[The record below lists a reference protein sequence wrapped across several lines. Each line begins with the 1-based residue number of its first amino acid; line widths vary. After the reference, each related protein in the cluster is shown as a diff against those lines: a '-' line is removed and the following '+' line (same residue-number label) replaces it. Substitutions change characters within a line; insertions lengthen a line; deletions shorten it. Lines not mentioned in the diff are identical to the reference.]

1 MTGKDKFVFLILTL
15 LIAGAIF
22 LKMESDKINIRMDE
36 LNQADVQHVNKIND
50 EFADSLRVYNL
61 RFIGRGKH
69 LRQAQKDIIANTDL
83 ITKNTDSLA
92 SLIDDVS
99 YTLDNFMRNTEKDF
113 REVRDDIDDLGIELR
128 GNIKRLKRNLSDL
141 QDRVT
146 TVDKRLKE
154 IEDLALIQKEK
165 AEAAEAAEEE

>member
-1 MTGKDKFVFLILTL
+1 MTGKDKFVFLILAL
-15 LIAGAIF
+15 LRAGAIF

-99 YTLDNFMRNTEKDF
+99 YTLDNFMRNTERDF
-113 REVRDDIDDLGIELR
+113 REGRDDIDDLGLELR
-128 GNIKRLKRNLSDL
+128 GNIKRLKRNMSDL

-154 IEDLALIQKEK
+154 IEDLALIQKGK
-165 AEAAEAAEEE
+165 AEAAEEE

>member
-1 MTGKDKFVFLILTL
+1 MTGKDKFVFLILAL
-15 LIAGAIF
+15 LTAGAIF

-113 REVRDDIDDLGIELR
+113 REVRVDIDYLGIELR
-128 GNIKRLKRNLSDL
+128 GNIKRLKRNFSDL

-165 AEAAEAAEEE
+165 AEAAEEE

>member
-1 MTGKDKFVFLILTL
+1 MTSKDKFVFLILAL
-15 LIAGAIF
+15 LTAGAIF

-99 YTLDNFMRNTEKDF
+99 YTLDNFIRNTEKDF

-165 AEAAEAAEEE
+165 AEAAEEE

>member
-1 MTGKDKFVFLILTL
+1 MTGKDKFVFLILAL
-15 LIAGAIF
+15 LTAGAIF

-99 YTLDNFMRNTEKDF
+99 YTLDNFMRKTEKDF

-154 IEDLALIQKEK
+154 IEDLALIQEEK
-165 AEAAEAAEEE
+165 AEAAEEE

>member
-1 MTGKDKFVFLILTL
+1 MTGKDKFVFLILAL
-15 LIAGAIF
+15 LTAGAIF

-36 LNQADVQHVNKIND
+36 LKQADVQHVNKIND

-99 YTLDNFMRNTEKDF
+99 YTLDNFIRNTEKDF

-146 TVDKRLKE
+146 TGDKRLKE

-165 AEAAEAAEEE
+165 AEAAEEE

>member
-1 MTGKDKFVFLILTL
+1 MTGKDKFVFLILAL
-15 LIAGAIF
+15 LTAGAIF

-50 EFADSLRVYNL
+50 EFSDSLRVYNL

-146 TVDKRLKE
+146 PIDKRLKE
-154 IEDLALIQKEK
+154 IEDLALIQKGK
-165 AEAAEAAEEE
+165 AEAAEEE

>member
-15 LIAGAIF
+15 LTVGAIF
-22 LKMESDKINIRMDE
+22 LNMESDKINIRMDE

-113 REVRDDIDDLGIELR
+113 REVRDDIDDLGLELR

-165 AEAAEAAEEE
+165 AEAAEEE

>member
-1 MTGKDKFVFLILTL
+1 MTGKDKFVFLILAL
-15 LIAGAIF
+15 LTAGAIF

-165 AEAAEAAEEE
+165 AEAAEED

>member
-1 MTGKDKFVFLILTL
+1 MTGKDKFVFLILAL
-15 LIAGAIF
+15 LTAGAIF
-22 LKMESDKINIRMDE
+22 LKMESDNINIRMDE
-36 LNQADVQHVNKIND
+36 LNQADIQHVNKIND
-50 EFADSLRVYNL
+50 EFTDSLRVYNL

-83 ITKNTDSLA
+83 ITTNTDSLA
-92 SLIDDVS
+92 ALIDDVS
-99 YTLDNFMRNTEKDF
+99 YTLDNFMRRTEKDF

-128 GNIKRLKRNLSDL
+128 GNIKRIKRNLSDL

-154 IEDLALIQKEK
+154 IEDLALIQNEK
-165 AEAAEAAEEE
+165 AEEAAAEDE

>member
-1 MTGKDKFVFLILTL
+1 MTGKDKFVFLILAL
-15 LIAGAIF
+15 LTAGAIF

-113 REVRDDIDDLGIELR
+113 REVRDDIDDLGIEMR
-128 GNIKRLKRNLSDL
+128 GNVKRLKRNLSDL

-165 AEAAEAAEEE
+165 AEEAEEE

>member
-1 MTGKDKFVFLILTL
+1 MTGKDKFVFLILAL
-15 LIAGAIF
+15 LPAGAIF

-113 REVRDDIDDLGIELR
+113 REVRDDIDDLGLELR
-128 GNIKRLKRNLSDL
+128 GNIKRLKRNLSDQ

-165 AEAAEAAEEE
+165 AEAAEEE

>member
-1 MTGKDKFVFLILTL
+1 MTGKDKFVFLILAL
-15 LIAGAIF
+15 LTAGAIF

-99 YTLDNFMRNTEKDF
+99 YTLDNFIRNTEKDF
-113 REVRDDIDDLGIELR
+113 REVRDDIDDLGIALR

-146 TVDKRLKE
+146 TIDKRLKE
-154 IEDLALIQKEK
+154 IEDLALIQKGK
-165 AEAAEAAEEE
+165 AEAAEEE

>member
-1 MTGKDKFVFLILTL
+1 MTGKDKFVFLILAL
-15 LIAGAIF
+15 LTAGAIY

-165 AEAAEAAEEE
+165 AEAAEEE

>member
-1 MTGKDKFVFLILTL
+1 MTGKDKFVFLILAL
-15 LIAGAIF
+15 LTAGTIF

-99 YTLDNFMRNTEKDF
+99 YTLDNFIRNTEKDF

-165 AEAAEAAEEE
+165 AEAAEEE

>member
-1 MTGKDKFVFLILTL
+1 MTGKDKFVFLILAL
-15 LIAGAIF
+15 LIAGAVF
-22 LKMESDKINIRMDE
+22 LKLESDKINIRMDQ
-36 LNQADVQHVNKIND
+36 LNQADIQHVNKIND
-50 EFADSLRVYNL
+50 EFSDSLRVYNL

-69 LRQAQKDIIANTDL
+69 LRQAQNDIIANTDL
-83 ITKNTDSLA
+83 ITTNTDSLS

-99 YTLDNFMRNTEKDF
+99 YTLDNFMRSTEKDF

-141 QDRVT
+141 QDKVT

-154 IEDLALIQKEK
+154 IEDLALIQNEK
-165 AEAAEAAEEE
+165 AEAAEE

>member
-1 MTGKDKFVFLILTL
+1 MTGKDKFVFLILAL
-15 LIAGAIF
+15 LTAGAIF

-99 YTLDNFMRNTEKDF
+99 YSLDNFMRNTEKDF
-113 REVRDDIDDLGIELR
+113 REVRDDIDDLGLELR

-146 TVDKRLKE
+146 TIDKRLKE

-165 AEAAEAAEEE
+165 AEAAEEE